1 MTSYAKWIGAVLGWV
16 FTGHPIGALIG
27 FAIGAIY
34 DNTRVVRYD
43 GGSGIPYGSP
53 YHSRPQTFTHSLLVL
68 SAAVMRAD
76 ESVKKAELDYVKR
89 FFIKQFGVEETKEHM
104 RTLRELMEQE
114 IPLQEVCQRIR
125 ASIQYPSRLQL
136 LHYLYGIAKADGRV
150 ERSEVGVIEQIASYL
165 GIGQKDMES
174 IRAMFY
180 EDTESAFKVL
190 EVDPNATNEEIKKAY
205 RKMAVKYHPD
215 KVSHEG
221 ESVAKAAKEKFQKVQ
236 EAYEKIRKERGF

>member
-1 MTSYAKWIGAVLGWV
+1 MTSFGKWIGAVLGWV
-16 FTGHPIGALIG
+16 FTGHLIGALIG
-27 FAIGAIY
+27 FAIGTIY
-34 DNTRVVRYD
+34 DNTKVMRYD
-43 GGSGIPYGSP
+43 GGGGMPYGSS
-53 YHSRPQTFTHSLLVL
+53 YYTRPQGFTMSLLVL

-76 ESVKKAELDYVKR
+76 DSVKKAELDYVKR

-104 RTLRELMEQE
+104 KTLRELMEKE
-114 IPLQEVCQRIR
+114 IPLYEVCERIR
-125 ASIQYPSRLQL
+125 GNIQYASRLQL

-165 GIGQKDMES
+165 GIDQQDMES

-180 EDTESAFKVL
+180 EDTESAYKVL
-190 EVDPNATNEEIKKAY
+190 EVDPNATNEEVKKAY

-221 ESVAKAAKEKFQKVQ
+221 EKVATAAKEKFQKVQ